1 MAEVF
6 QRASVA
12 LPTTDEAL
20 VYQAPN
26 NQEADRAISL
36 SCLASNVDGDLP
48 AEVSLILKTAN
59 NVVLSR
65 TAYRIQVP
73 ARATLEMLPNRV
85 VLKRGDKV
93 FAQASLGNRIEV
105 TFSALEIT
113 PNVS

>member
-1 MAEVF
+1 MAL
-6 QRASVA
+6 Q
-12 LPTTDEAL
+12 TTDETL

-26 NQEADRAISL
+26 NQEGDRAISL
-36 SCLASNVDGDLP
+36 SCLASNVDGDV
-48 AEVSLILKTAN
+48 ATEVSLILKTAN
-59 NVVLSR
+59 NVALSR

-93 FAQASLGNRIEV
+93 LAQASQGNRIEV